1 LDQQSM
7 AVYGKRQPLLAGLKL
22 EASFAL
28 DRRRLIQWVFEPVIA
43 AGHNVFGGAAPAGG
57 S

>member
-1 LDQQSM
+1 
-7 AVYGKRQPLLAGLKL
+7 LKL